1 MTEQEQK
8 EFEAALRR
16 TRPVKLP
23 EELRSRLLAAAPPR
37 KARSAPPWPALAVLG
52 WLRVLRLA
60 VPAGA
65 VLIAALVIWR
75 NAASSSSSG
84 PRAKSKSGIAIGSA
98 SPNVA
103 ATLKADDVK
112 IDQELVSSFDTLA
125 RLPGGEPVRFRCNQ
139 WIDQITLSN
148 KAQGLVLQER
158 TPRLEVVTVG
168 FETY

>member
-1 MTEQEQK
+1 VTEREQQ

-23 EELRSRLLAAAPPR
+23 EELRSRLLAAAPPK

-60 VPAGA
+60 LPAAA
-65 VLIAALVIWR
+65 VVVIAGVVVWR
-75 NAASSSSSG
+75 NTLTSKRTATDPKSSTG
-84 PRAKSKSGIAIGSA
+84 M
-98 SPNVA
+98 VA
-103 ATLKADDVK
+103 TVPLKADEVK
-112 IDQELVSSFDTLA
+112 VDQELVSSFDTVA

-139 WIDQITLSN
+139 WMDEITLSN

-158 TPRLEVVTVG
+158 TPRLEIVTVG

>member
-1 MTEQEQK
+1 MTDREQQ

-23 EELRSRLLAAAPPR
+23 EELRSRLLAAAPPK

-60 VPAGA
+60 IPAAA
-65 VLIAALVIWR
+65 VVLVAAVVVWR
-75 NAASSSSSG
+75 HASPSKPATASS
-84 PRAKSKSGIAIGSA
+84 KSKSGLV
-98 SPNVA
+98 VA
-103 ATLKADDVK
+103 APLKADEVK
-112 IDQELVSSFDTLA
+112 IDQELVSSFDTVA

-139 WIDQITLSN
+139 WLDEITFSN

-158 TPRLEVVTVG
+158 TPRLEIVTVG

>member
-1 MTEQEQK
+1 VTDREQQ
-8 EFEAALRR
+8 EFEARLRR

-23 EELRSRLLAAAPPR
+23 EELRSRLLAAAPPT

-60 VPAGA
+60 LPAA
-65 VLIAALVIWR
+65 AVVLIAAVVIWR
-75 NAASSSSSG
+75 NASPSKPNPTG
-84 PRAKSKSGIAIGSA
+84 SKSRSGMV
-98 SPNVA
+98 VA
-103 ATLKADDVK
+103 APLKADEVK
-112 IDQELVSSFDTLA
+112 IQHDLVSSFDTLA

-139 WIDQITLSN
+139 WLDEITFSN

-158 TPRLEVVTVG
+158 TPRLEIVTVG

>member
-1 MTEQEQK
+1 MTDREQQ
-8 EFEAALRR
+8 EFEARLRR

-23 EELRSRLLAAAPPR
+23 EELRSRLLAAAPPT

-60 VPAGA
+60 LPAAAVVLVAAVVIWHNASPSRPGPAGS
-65 VLIAALVIWR
+65 R
-75 NAASSSSSG
+75 SSSG
-84 PRAKSKSGIAIGSA
+84 MV
-98 SPNVA
+98 VA
-103 ATLKADDVK
+103 APLKADEVK
-112 IDQELVSSFDTLA
+112 IQHDLVSSFDTLA

-139 WIDQITLSN
+139 WLDEITFSN

-158 TPRLEVVTVG
+158 TPRLEIVTVG

>member
-1 MTEQEQK
+1 VTGQEQQ

-23 EELRSRLLAAAPPR
+23 EELRSRLLAAAPPI

-60 VPAGA
+60 LPAA
-65 VLIAALVIWR
+65 AVVLIAAVVVWR
-75 NAASSSSSG
+75 
-84 PRAKSKSGIAIGSA
+84 SA
-98 SPNVA
+98 SPSKPKAINSTSNSGMVA
-103 ATLKADDVK
+103 TTPLKADEVK
-112 IDQELVSSFDTLA
+112 IDQELVSSFDTIA

-139 WIDQITLSN
+139 WLDEITLSN

-158 TPRLEVVTVG
+158 APRLEIVTVG

>member
-1 MTEQEQK
+1 VTEQEQK
-8 EFEAALRR
+8 QFETALRR
-16 TRPVKLP
+16 TRLVKLP
-23 EELRSRLLAAAPPR
+23 EELRSRLLAAAPPK

-60 VPAGA
+60 IPAAAA
-65 VLIAALVIWR
+65 VLVAAVVVWR
-75 NAASSSSSG
+75 NASPSKPNTGIS
-84 PRAKSKSGIAIGSA
+84 KSKTGIIAIA
-98 SPNVA
+98 P
-103 ATLKADDVK
+103 LKADEVK

-139 WIDQITLSN
+139 WLDQITLSN

-158 TPRLEVVTVG
+158 APRLEVVTVG

>member
-1 MTEQEQK
+1 VTEREQL
-8 EFEAALRR
+8 EFEATLRK

-23 EELRSRLLAAAPPR
+23 EELRSRLLAAAPPK

-60 VPAGA
+60 LPAAA
-65 VLIAALVIWR
+65 VVLVAAVIVWR
-75 NAASSSSSG
+75 NASPLKPKSINST
-84 PRAKSKSGIAIGSA
+84 SKSGM
-98 SPNVA
+98 VA
-103 ATLKADDVK
+103 TTPFKADEVK
-112 IDQELVSSFDTLA
+112 IDQELVSSFDTIA

-139 WIDQITLSN
+139 WLDEITLSD

-158 TPRLEVVTVG
+158 APRLEIVPVG

>member
-1 MTEQEQK
+1 VTEQEQK
-8 EFEAALRR
+8 QFEAALRR
-16 TRPVKLP
+16 TRPVELP

-60 VPAGA
+60 VPAA
-65 VLIAALVIWR
+65 AALVLAALLVWR
-75 NAASSSSSG
+75 NASPPKPPTST
-84 PRAKSKSGIAIGSA
+84 AKSGM
-98 SPNVA
+98 VA
-103 ATLKADDVK
+103 AAPLKADDVK

-139 WIDQITLSN
+139 WVDQITLSN
-148 KAQGLVLQER
+148 KAQGLVVQER

>member
-1 MTEQEQK
+1 MTEREQK
-8 EFEAALRR
+8 EFEVALRR

-23 EELRSRLLAAAPPR
+23 EELRSRLLAVAPPR

-60 VPAGA
+60 IPAAAA
-65 VLIAALVIWR
+65 VLIAAAVIWR
-75 NAASSSSSG
+75 NASPPKPVAPS
-84 PRAKSKSGIAIGSA
+84 PKSKSGI
-98 SPNVA
+98 VA
-103 ATLKADDVK
+103 VAPLKADDVK

-139 WIDQITLSN
+139 WVDQITLSN

-158 TPRLEVVTVG
+158 TPRLEVVAVG

>member
-8 EFEAALRR
+8 QFEAVLRR

-23 EELRSRLLAAAPPR
+23 GELRSRLLAAAPPR

-60 VPAGA
+60 IPAAAA
-65 VLIAALVIWR
+65 VLLAALIIWR
-75 NAASSSSSG
+75 NTSSSK
-84 PRAKSKSGIAIGSA
+84 PQAQRPKSNAGTLAVT
-98 SPNVA
+98 P
-103 ATLKADDVK
+103 LKADDVK

-139 WIDQITLSN
+139 WVDQITLSN

>member
-1 MTEQEQK
+1 VTDREQQ
-8 EFEAALRR
+8 EFEARLRR

-23 EELRSRLLAAAPPR
+23 EELRSRLLAAAPPT

-60 VPAGA
+60 LPAAAA
-65 VLIAALVIWR
+65 VVIATVIVWR
-75 NAASSSSSG
+75 NAS
-84 PRAKSKSGIAIGSA
+84 PSKSTATNNPQSRTGM
-98 SPNVA
+98 VA
-103 ATLKADDVK
+103 TAPLKADEVK
-112 IDQELVSSFDTLA
+112 IDQELVSSFDTVA

-139 WIDQITLSN
+139 LLDEITLSN

-158 TPRLEVVTVG
+158 TPRLEIVTVG

>member
-8 EFEAALRR
+8 QFEATLRK
-16 TRPVKLP
+16 TRLVKLP
-23 EELRSRLLAAAPPR
+23 GELRSRLLAAAPPI

-60 VPAGA
+60 LPAAAAA
-65 VLIAALVIWR
+65 VLLGVVVWRGGLRSKPNAMNPKPQTGAL
-75 NAASSSSSG
+75 AST
-84 PRAKSKSGIAIGSA
+84 P
-98 SPNVA
+98 
-103 ATLKADDVK
+103 LKADDVQ

-139 WIDQITLSN
+139 WLDQITLSN
-148 KAQGLVLQER
+148 KAQGLVVQER
-158 TPRLEVVTVG
+158 TPRLEVLTVG

>member
-1 MTEQEQK
+1 VTDREQQ

-23 EELRSRLLAAAPPR
+23 EELRSRLLAAAPPT

-60 VPAGA
+60 LPAAAA
-65 VLIAALVIWR
+65 VLIAAVIVWR
-75 NAASSSSSG
+75 NASPSKLTATN
-84 PRAKSKSGIAIGSA
+84 PKSNTGM
-98 SPNVA
+98 VA
-103 ATLKADDVK
+103 TTPLKADEVK
-112 IDQELVSSFDTLA
+112 IEQELVSSFDTLA

-139 WIDQITLSN
+139 WLDEITFSN

-158 TPRLEVVTVG
+158 TPRLEIVTVG

>member
-1 MTEQEQK
+1 VIEREQK
-8 EFEAALRR
+8 EFEATLRK
-16 TRPVKLP
+16 TRLVKLP

-37 KARSAPPWPALAVLG
+37 KARSAPPWPALAVMG

-60 VPAGA
+60 IPAA
-65 VLIAALVIWR
+65 AVVLIAAVVVWR
-75 NAASSSSSG
+75 NVSPSKTVAKS
-84 PRAKSKSGIAIGSA
+84 AKSKSGM
-98 SPNVA
+98 VMA
-103 ATLKADDVK
+103 APLKADDVK

-139 WIDQITLSN
+139 WMDQITLSN

>member
-1 MTEQEQK
+1 VTEREQK
-8 EFEAALRR
+8 EFEAALRG
-16 TRPVKLP
+16 TRLVKLP
-23 EELRSRLLAAAPPR
+23 EELRSRLLAAAPPK

-60 VPAGA
+60 VPAAAA
-65 VLIAALVIWR
+65 VVIAAVVVWR
-75 NAASSSSSG
+75 TAS
-84 PRAKSKSGIAIGSA
+84 PSKSTSKDSRSKTGIVVA
-98 SPNVA
+98 SP
-103 ATLKADDVK
+103 LKADEVK

-125 RLPGGEPVRFRCNQ
+125 RLPSGEPVRFRCNQ
-139 WIDQITLSN
+139 WMDEITLSN